1 MKDHSTAQ
9 RGSVVL
15 VALCLTVVLGVVV
28 IGYVAVCARTMEMSN
43 RSFCTTS
50 SVQLAEIGMEE
61 ALWSL
66 DQALL
71 ALNNNL
77 SFDWGFPA
85 PPGAGWTVTT
95 DANGVKT
102 ATKTLPPFTTNKG
115 ITGTVTVQI
124 KNCSYDPRRPY
135 VLTDQTTWP
144 PTITS
149 DGVSQMPDGIPI
161 DKQLVATVKPAAL
174 FSNAAGSTGL
184 SDSSYDVSFTNTP
197 GGTVDSYDS
206 SSSHNLGNYTPYYP
220 PGDPLYDPFYDP
232 LLHPENVNRS
242 DLAIISAAHLHINK
256 AVILGYAT
264 TANSTDNGPSIDTS
278 GSVTSLTSS
287 GATSATRIDYSRIS
301 NNANQYAFDIVA
313 PTTASSS
320 GLPDGGTLHPTDAG
334 LFPSGYYSTT
344 GNWVQ
349 PPASILTI
357 TGPAI
362 IFASSDF
369 DIEGSIIIA
378 PTSPGPV
385 QIYVGGKLTIA
396 GNGIDNQTKQ
406 PRKLAIFC
414 TGTQGTI
421 NTNTPF
427 YGAVYAPNSPLVVN
441 SDLTVYGAL
450 VGQSVTF
457 TGTPTIHYDLDLRNA
472 SFGVVNTPYDV
483 SQWLVSN

>member
-1 MKDHSTAQ
+1 
-9 RGSVVL
+9 VVL
-15 VALCLTVVLGVVV
+15 VALCLVIVLGIAVT
-28 IGYVAVCARTMEMSN
+28 GYVAVCARTMEMSN

-71 ALNNNL
+71 ALNSN
-77 SFDWGFPA
+77 SSYDWL
-85 PPGAGWTVTT
+85 GAQWTITT

-102 ATKTLPPFTTNKG
+102 ATKTLPPFITNKG

-124 KNCSYDPRRPY
+124 KNCSYDPRIPY
-135 VLTDQTTWP
+135 DTNDSKTWP

-149 DGVSQMPDGIPI
+149 DGVSQMPDGISI
-161 DKQLVATVKPAAL
+161 DKQLMATVKPAAL
-174 FSNAAGSTGL
+174 FSNAVGAVDLTLNPS
-184 SDSSYDVSFTNTP
+184 VSFANTS
-197 GGTVDSYDS
+197 GGIVDSYDS
-206 SSSHNLGNYTPYYP
+206 NNGIYTPS
-220 PGDPLYDPFYDP
+220 PLII
-232 LLHPENVNRS
+232 NRS
-242 DLAIISAAHLHINK
+242 DRAIISGSHLTIKN

-264 TANSTDNGPSIDTS
+264 TANSTNDTPFIDS
-278 GSVTSLTSS
+278 YGSVTSIDSTTGLPSS
-287 GATSATRIDYSRIS
+287 VRIDNSRIS

-313 PTTASSS
+313 PTTAASS
-320 GLPDGGTLHPTDAG
+320 GLPDQGVLLTSGGP
-334 LFPSGYYSTT
+334 FPSGYYTA

-349 PPASILTI
+349 SSDSILTI
-357 TGPAI
+357 TEPTI

-369 DIEGSIIIA
+369 DVEGSIIID

-396 GNGIDNQTKQ
+396 GNGIDNQTMR

-421 NTNTPF
+421 STNTPF
-427 YGAVYAPNSPLVVN
+427 YGAVYAPNSPMVVN

-457 TGTPTIHYDLDLRNA
+457 TGTPAIHYDLDLRKA
-472 SFGVVNTPYDV
+472 TFSVVNAPYDV